1 MFSFFDYIPLPE
13 TLPFSRFPRQLYD
26 MNTYPHET
34 IPSNRW
40 APAHLSSHANEDP
53 GMPPITLDSISG
65 PHSSTLEEARD
76 EEGYSSA
83 EDYESVEPGSDSSD
97 ESRHDT
103 SDGEETSELS
113 RDGEQDVLAGD
124 PDERDWHVVDD
135 AAGPDPDR
143 TVATLLNMLCILDR
157 QAQELEKRGSEM
169 NSRRGEVERQLLRTE
184 PWALAREMT
193 GEEAFWWERRD
204 GSGGREIEE
213 LRKLAVG
220 MVGLEAAA
228 KEAER
233 RRERVVRLLVEVWGR
248 GI

>member
-1 MFSFFDYIPLPE
+1 MIHS
-13 TLPFSRFPRQLYD
+13 S
-26 MNTYPHET
+26 
-34 IPSNRW
+34 RW
-40 APAHLSSHANEDP
+40 APAHLSSQASEDP
-53 GMPPITLDSISG
+53 SMPPITLDDMPG

-83 EDYESVEPGSDSSD
+83 EDYASMEPRSDSSG
-97 ESRHDT
+97 ESRQDT

-113 RDGEQDVLAGD
+113 RDGEQDVPAGD
-124 PDERDWHVVDD
+124 PDEGDWHVVDD

-157 QAQELEKRGSEM
+157 QARDLEKRGYEM

-213 LRKLAVG
+213 LRKLAIG
-220 MVGLEAAA
+220 TVGLEVAV
-228 KEAER
+228 KDVER